1 MRQKNN
7 WIFLRSLSM
16 KGQHPA
22 QGDYAHGDLDFLR
35 ERGKREMIGNKVI
48 GFAVAVVLLFVVAA
62 SVAAEEKTIQ
72 LNSPGCSA

>member
-1 MRQKNN
+1 MPTGI
-7 WIFLRSLSM
+7 WI
-16 KGQHPA
+16 
-22 QGDYAHGDLDFLR
+22 FLR